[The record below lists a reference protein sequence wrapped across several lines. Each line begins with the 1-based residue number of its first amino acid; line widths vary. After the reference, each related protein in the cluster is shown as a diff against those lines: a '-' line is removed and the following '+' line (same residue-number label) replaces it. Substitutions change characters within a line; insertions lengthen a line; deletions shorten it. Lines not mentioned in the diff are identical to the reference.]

1 MNKIIET
8 RHGEAVP
15 FCMVEYNNG
24 TIELILELINQ

>member
-1 MNKIIET
+1 MSEVIQT

-24 TIELILELINQ
+24 TLELILELINE

>member
-1 MNKIIET
+1 MNEKIQT

-24 TIELILELINQ
+24 TLELILELVDQ